1 MFTTLLHKFIGD
13 HDTDLRH
20 RLLSAFCFMITGCF
34 LLFTVFDFIYYALK
48 EPSYWVLD
56 FLFALISFYLYY
68 AVFYKKQFKWA
79 LYLTLAVTY
88 AAISSSW
95 YNMGGMN
102 MMIGVGFIV
111 FICYFTFLLEDKW
124 YLLFILSNGILI
136 MLLASI
142 QLYYPDFVVKQPS
155 LQDAIVQQS
164 ICVFAICIVLF
175 IGIYIIKSSRD
186 YEQTAAETHRLKLE
200 KLNKVQSQMISII
213 SHDVRSPMLNVQLM
227 LNMMENGLLPKEKI
241 PEMAKQIGYN
251 MTNSRELLESMV
263 SWTRSQVREINQ
275 NKTGIQAVH
284 TSIAHKIIEKNRLEW
299 TNNAKRKQIQIIYTP
314 NCAPETTIAADDN
327 LLQTALRNIVL
338 NAIKFTPI
346 GGSITIASHTENDEL
361 QIDVTDTGMGMS
373 PERSAQL
380 FQTKLN
386 ASKGTTGE
394 RGSGIGLWIVSD
406 MLERTDARI
415 SVASEEGKGSTFTL
429 NFPLSVPTQ

>member
-1 MFTTLLHKFIGD
+1 MFTTLLHKLIGD

-20 RLLSAFCFMITGCF
+20 RLLSAFCFMIAACF
-34 LLFTVFDFIYYALK
+34 LLFTAFDML
-48 EPSYWVLD
+48 SYVATNPTYWLLD
-56 FLFALISFYLYY
+56 CLFAIISFYLYY
-68 AVFYKKQFKWA
+68 LAFYKKRFSLS
-79 LYLTLAVTY
+79 LYLTLALTY
-88 AAISSSW
+88 SAILSSW

-111 FICYFTFLLEDKW
+111 FICYFTFLLADKW
-124 YLLFILSNGILI
+124 YILFILSNGIFI
-136 MLLASI
+136 MLLASV
-142 QLYYPDFVVKQPS
+142 QLSYPDFVVKQPS
-155 LQDAIVQQS
+155 LEDAIIQQS
-164 ICVFAICIVLF
+164 ICIFAICIVLF

-275 NKTGIQAVH
+275 NKTGVQTLH
-284 TSIAHKIIEKNRLEW
+284 TSIAHNIIEKNRLEW
-299 TNNAKRKQIQIIYTP
+299 TNNAKRKQINIAYSP
-314 NCAPETTIAADDN
+314 NCALETTIAADDN

-338 NAIKFTPI
+338 NAIKFTPT
-346 GGSITIASHTENDEL
+346 GGSVTIESHLENDEL
-361 QIDVTDTGMGMS
+361 RIDVTDTGMGMS

-429 NFPLSVPTQ
+429 NFPLYKEN